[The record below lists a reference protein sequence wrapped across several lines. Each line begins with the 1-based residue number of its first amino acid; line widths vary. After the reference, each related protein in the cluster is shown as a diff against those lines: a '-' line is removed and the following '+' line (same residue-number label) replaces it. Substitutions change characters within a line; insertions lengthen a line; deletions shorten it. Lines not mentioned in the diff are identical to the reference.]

1 VAYRGEI
8 KLDCKR
14 RRNLRAARRR
24 RQFLLATLVLGCAV
38 FMLGLGRPGTP
49 APTAVP
55 RAAPVSHTL
64 DLRERAREALASETA
79 VPAPQ
84 AASAAP
90 AYPFEPLV
98 GRAASPAAQ
107 APAVEGEWV
116 EVTVAPGDN
125 LSLIFTRNDLSGADL
140 HRILSIGG
148 PTQGLKRLLPGQ
160 IVRLRTVDGELVELV
175 HEQSLLRA
183 LHVERDGESFT
194 AQLLETE
201 PEKRV
206 VDTTAEID
214 SSLFLSGQA
223 AGLADKTILELA
235 EIFGWDID
243 FVLDIRAGD
252 RFSVIHETYLKDG
265 RKVRDG
271 PILAAEF
278 TNRGRTLRA
287 VRYVDADGRAAY
299 YSETGAAM
307 RKAFLRTPVNFTRIS
322 SHFNLKRRHPVL
334 NTIRAHRGVDYAAP
348 HGTPVKATG
357 DGKVVAAATNGGYG
371 RMVQLQHGGSYHTVY
386 AHLSRFARG
395 IRPGQSVRQGQTIGY
410 VGSTG
415 LATGP
420 HLHYE
425 FRVNG
430 VHKNPL
436 TVDLPKAL
444 PIPDRYRRDFAAK
457 AQPLLA
463 ELDRLAGQ
471 WALAARADRNVASA
485 AE

>member
-1 VAYRGEI
+1 
-8 KLDCKR
+8 
-14 RRNLRAARRR
+14 
-24 RQFLLATLVLGCAV
+24 
-38 FMLGLGRPGTP
+38 MLGLGRPGTP
-49 APTAVP
+49 APTAEP
-55 RAAPVSHTL
+55 RAERVSRTL
-64 DLRERAREALASETA
+64 DLRERAREALASEAA
-79 VPAPQ
+79 VSAPQ
-84 AASAAP
+84 ASAAP
-90 AYPFEPLV
+90 AYPFEPMV
-98 GRAASPAAQ
+98 TRAASPAGH
-107 APAVEGEWV
+107 APAVESKPAEEGEWV

-160 IVRLRTVDGELVELV
+160 IVRLRTVDGKLVELV

-183 LHVERDGESFT
+183 LHVERNGESFT
-194 AQLLETE
+194 AQLQETE

-206 VDTTAEID
+206 VDTTGAID

-223 AGLADKTILELA
+223 AGLSDKTILELA

-252 RFSVIHETYLKDG
+252 RFSVIHEVYLKDG

-287 VRYVDADGRAAY
+287 LRYVDADGRAAY

-357 DGKVVAAATNGGYG
+357 DGKVVSAGTNGGYG

-444 PIPDRYRRDFAAK
+444 PIPERYRQDFASK

-471 WALAARADRNVASA
+471 SALAARADRTLAAA